1 MIDPKI
7 LTIDGPSGVG
17 KGTLAKNLADE
28 LGWTVLDSGSLYRM
42 VGYLSLKH
50 STKDFFKIRKK
61 INIEGINFKFNDQN
75 SNISL
80 FLEEED
86 LSNFIR
92 NEEVAKLASEFAVL
106 PEVRDYL
113 FNIQR
118 GFRHKGKG
126 LIADGRDMG
135 TIVFPEAKYKF
146 FLTASSEERARRREN
161 QLKESGLSVNM
172 RNLQERIMERDN
184 KDSSR
189 EISPLIP
196 AEDAIVIDSS
206 NLGIYELKSKVI
218 EIIRS

>member
-1 MIDPKI
+1 
-7 LTIDGPSGVG
+7 
-17 KGTLAKNLADE
+17 
-28 LGWTVLDSGSLYRM
+28 
-42 VGYLSLKH
+42 
-50 STKDFFKIRKK
+50 
-61 INIEGINFKFNDQN
+61 
-75 SNISL
+75 
-80 FLEEED
+80 
-86 LSNFIR
+86 
-92 NEEVAKLASEFAVL
+92 
-106 PEVRDYL
+106 
-113 FNIQR
+113 
-118 GFRHKGKG
+118 
-126 LIADGRDMG
+126 MG

-206 NLGIYELKSKVI
+206 NLGIYELKDKVI

>member
-1 MIDPKI
+1 
-7 LTIDGPSGVG
+7 
-17 KGTLAKNLADE
+17 
-28 LGWTVLDSGSLYRM
+28 
-42 VGYLSLKH
+42 
-50 STKDFFKIRKK
+50 
-61 INIEGINFKFNDQN
+61 
-75 SNISL
+75 
-80 FLEEED
+80 
-86 LSNFIR
+86 
-92 NEEVAKLASEFAVL
+92 
-106 PEVRDYL
+106 
-113 FNIQR
+113 
-118 GFRHKGKG
+118 
-126 LIADGRDMG
+126 MG
-135 TIVFPEAKYKF
+135 TVVFPEAKYKF

>member
-1 MIDPKI
+1 MINPKI

-50 STKDFFKIRKK
+50 NTKDFLKIRKK
-61 INIEGINFKFNDQN
+61 INIEGIYFKFNDQN

-92 NEEVAKLASEFAVL
+92 NEEVAKLASEFAIL
-106 PEVRDYL
+106 SEVRDYL
-113 FNIQR
+113 FKIQR

-196 AEDAIVIDSS
+196 AEDAIVIDTS